1 MERPSRVIA
10 TLLLL
15 PLWTA
20 TACEATTAAMP
31 GAAQQDAARERPARR
46 GTWACGF
53 PEEAEKNGIDEGTV
67 VIRVYVDFDGFPRRA
82 MILQDPGHGFGSAA
96 AECAMTKRYV
106 PMKDRYGSPI
116 PGWTPPITV
125 RYVKKPQPLTAR

>member
-1 MERPSRVIA
+1 MERPGRVIA

-20 TACEATTAAMP
+20 TACEASTAPML
-31 GAAQQDAARERPARR
+31 GAAQQDAARGLPARR
-46 GTWACGF
+46 GTSACGF
-53 PEEAEKNGIDEGTV
+53 PEDADKNGIDEGTV

-96 AECAMTKRYV
+96 AQCAMTKRYV
-106 PMKDRYGSPI
+106 PAQDWSGAPI
-116 PGWTPPITV
+116 PAWTPPMTV
-125 RYVKKPQPLTAR
+125 RYTRKPLPSTDR